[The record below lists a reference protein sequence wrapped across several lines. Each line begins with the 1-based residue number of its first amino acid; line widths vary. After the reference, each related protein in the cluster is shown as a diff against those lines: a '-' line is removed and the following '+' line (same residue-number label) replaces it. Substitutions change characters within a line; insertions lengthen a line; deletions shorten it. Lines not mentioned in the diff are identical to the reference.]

1 MFWSEY
7 TFWDQIQILSQI
19 KYKYVAFLDVSTNTL
34 QFLIQ
39 LQFKYIFYSISK
51 YEK

>member
-19 KYKYVAFLDVSTNTL
+19 KYKYVAFLDVNTNTRYIAI
-34 QFLIQ
+34 FDSTTIQ
-39 LQFKYIFYSISK
+39 IHIL
-51 YEK
+51 